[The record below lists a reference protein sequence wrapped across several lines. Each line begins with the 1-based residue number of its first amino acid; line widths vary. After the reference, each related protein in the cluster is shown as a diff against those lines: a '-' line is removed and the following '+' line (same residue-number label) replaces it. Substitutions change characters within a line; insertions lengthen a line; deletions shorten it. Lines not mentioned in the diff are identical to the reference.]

1 MRQVHGKCCIVL
13 QVCSFVL
20 FFFCFVFCRSTL
32 SCLDPK
38 IAPLYAPQGGQM
50 RQIRCKKT
58 ELKDVLVPFDLKLPT
73 WTLSKQ
79 QLEPHVKSTT
89 KKSVKEEALED
100 RNRKIE
106 ELFEWLGMA
115 CLGSQR
121 FSFLFFSVYVE

>member
-1 MRQVHGKCCIVL
+1 
-13 QVCSFVL
+13 
-20 FFFCFVFCRSTL
+20 
-32 SCLDPK
+32 
-38 IAPLYAPQGGQM
+38 M

-79 QLEPHVKSTT
+79 QLAPHVKSTT

-121 FSFLFFSVYVE
+121 FSFLFFVYVE